1 MSTPERRK
9 EAKSLSGESLLE
21 ATRIARGEDPVARR
35 DLATRTDLPPELLF
49 FLAEDKNTMVRRAV
63 AANPMTPRR
72 ADQFLAT
79 DADEGVRESVA
90 SKMAEVANELEGE
103 RRESQRTLGLEVL
116 ETLARDT
123 TEQVRARLSEALGDV
138 ETAPPEVVSRVI
150 EVLARDTVIEVA
162 GPILERSPLLSD
174 DLLVELVQSPRA
186 EGARA
191 RISSRRMVSERVSD
205 AIVGTDD
212 DEAISALLSNET
224 AQIREETLD
233 SLIDLAPS
241 KSSWHAPLVRR
252 PKLAARQVDR
262 LSEFV
267 ATALVTELS
276 NRTDIDPESSKRLH
290 ELVTQKIEEAGAP
303 RRKMTAADRERARAV
318 ELHGANKLDAA
329 MIEDSLRKGKR
340 AFVLAALSVLSEL
353 EETVVHAMI
362 SSGNARAVTA
372 LAWKSSLPMSVAEQ
386 LQRQLAYVPSDKII
400 EAGIRGEYPIEDDV
414 LTLQLE
420 LYTEQRAA
428 G

>member
-1 MSTPERRK
+1 MTSPERRK
-9 EAKSLSGESLLE
+9 EVKALSGEDLIE

-35 DLATRTDLPPELLF
+35 ELAMRSDLPPELLF

-63 AANPMTPRR
+63 AANPLTPRR
-72 ADQFLAT
+72 ADQFLAQ
-79 DADEGVRESVA
+79 DSDEGVGEAVA
-90 SKMAEVANELEGE
+90 SKMAEVASELEGE

-138 ETAPPEVVSRVI
+138 ESAPPEVVSRVI

-174 DLLVELVQSPRA
+174 ALLVELVQAPRA
-186 EGARA
+186 AGSRT
-191 RISSRRMVSERVSD
+191 RISSRRMVSEAVSD
-205 AIVGTDD
+205 AIVGTKD
-212 DEAISALLSNET
+212 DEAIGALLSNDA

-233 SLIDLAPS
+233 SLIEMAPS
-241 KSSWHAPLVRR
+241 RSSWQAPLVRR

-276 NRTDIDPESSKRLH
+276 NRTDIGPESSKRLR
-290 ELVTQKIEEAGAP
+290 ELVARKIEEAGAP

-318 ELHGANKLDAA
+318 ELHEAGKLDAE

-340 AFVLAALSVLSEL
+340 AFILAALSVLSEL
-353 EETVVHAMI
+353 DETVVHAMI
-362 SSGNARAVTA
+362 TSGNARAVTA
-372 LAWKSSLPMSVAEQ
+372 LAWKSDLPMFVAEQ
-386 LQRQLAYVPSDKII
+386 LQRQLAYVPPEKVI
-400 EAGIRGEYPIEDDV
+400 EAGVRGEYPIEDDV

-420 LYTEQRAA
+420 LYTDQRKT